1 MHYWNLLIDWKI
13 KLDDIFQHKIGIS
26 SNISIFSLT
35 LRTFFTQENDWLPI
49 SLKAQQQNKVVF
61 ALLLIYI

>member
-26 SNISIFSLT
+26 SNICIFSLT

-49 SLKAQQQNKVVF
+49 SLKAQQNKVVF